1 MFIINVQ
8 PMHLY
13 TTIACRTVF
22 FSSYRVIQ
30 KIILKIKA
38 IAEKSTKHK
47 NKAVDRLQIC
57 LLFTFSFSRY
67 RRAKVSTPVCSPLF
81 KSRATQVAEQ
91 NFAQQAPQEQRLR
104 VQIHTSVPSIGS
116 DSSLAEYAILFRQVS
131 RVPDN
136 STSCILKPWSKLES
150 IKICLINF
158 ILSLHKITCK
168 LNSQLIFTELDLAS
182 NWLNFNYKVIN

>member
-1 MFIINVQ
+1 MQSRQTRNYSTTLLFYCYQYKFLLVTEVKALS
-8 PMHLY
+8 LY
-13 TTIACRTVF
+13 VYHKCTTNASIYNHCLQNCF

-67 RRAKVSTPVCSPLF
+67 CRAKVSTPVCSPLF

-116 DSSLAEYAILFRQVS
+116 DSSLAEYAILFR
-131 RVPDN
+131 
-136 STSCILKPWSKLES
+136 
-150 IKICLINF
+150 
-158 ILSLHKITCK
+158 
-168 LNSQLIFTELDLAS
+168 
-182 NWLNFNYKVIN
+182 